1 MPGIRRWSITYTCIW
16 VGLLA
21 VCFLP
26 DLLLVAEGVQHA
38 KDCKPTPRD
47 AMGPFYEPNAPF
59 RTTVGEG
66 YILRG
71 VVRSTAQCRALAGAV
86 FEFWLTGSD
95 GRYGDAYRA
104 RLRADESGQY
114 QFESNKP
121 SRYGGRPPH
130 IHIRVTAAG
139 HRTLVTQHYPAR
151 GQNTQTFDLV
161 LRPAR

>member
-1 MPGIRRWSITYTCIW
+1 MHGLRQRSITFTCIF

-21 VCFLP
+21 VCMLP
-26 DLLLVAEGVQHA
+26 HLLLVAEGAQHA

-47 AMGPFYEPNAPF
+47 AMGPFYEPDAPF
-59 RTTVGEG
+59 RTKVGEG

-71 VVRSTAQCRALAGAV
+71 TVRSAVQCQALPGAII
-86 FEFWLTGSD
+86 ELWLTGPD

-104 RLRADESGQY
+104 RLRTDASGRY

-121 SRYGGRPPH
+121 GRYGGRPSH

-139 HRTLVTQHYPAR
+139 HKALVTQHYPAK
-151 GQNTQTFDLV
+151 GQSMQTFDLV
-161 LRPAR
+161 LRPVR